1 MREWPSLG
9 HRVVSCGF
17 AVHTVGM
24 SQNTHPEKTQNHAP
38 RIAGRPRDAALHQAI
53 LDAAYAILVE
63 TGLKHFS
70 IEAVATR
77 AGVARTTVY
86 RWWPD
91 KTVLM
96 NESFLRA
103 FQPSVSFTRTDSP
116 RDDFRALLASLAKTL
131 SGPNGR
137 IAASVVAQAQSEPRT
152 QQLFLKN
159 FSQPLRRHSAALL
172 RAGIRQQQFRADLK
186 VARVLDAAVGAV
198 YLRLLFGQ
206 SMEPAW
212 ARELADTLLA
222 GCY

>member
-1 MREWPSLG
+1 
-9 HRVVSCGF
+9 
-17 AVHTVGM
+17 M
-24 SQNTHPEKTQNHAP
+24 SQNTNIKKTQDLKP
-38 RIAGRPRDAALHQAI
+38 RTAGRPRDTVLHQAV

-63 TGLKHFS
+63 TGLKNFS
-70 IEAVATR
+70 IEAVAIR

-103 FQPSVSFTRTDSP
+103 FRPTLSFARTDSP

-152 QQLFLKN
+152 QQVFLKN

-172 RAGIRQQQFRADLK
+172 RAGIKQKQFRADLD
-186 VARVLDAAVGAV
+186 VARVLDAAIGAV